1 MKIVV
6 IGGTGLIGK
15 KLIPLLTEAGH
26 TAVAASPSTG
36 VNSVTGEG
44 LADALK
50 GADTVVDLTNAP
62 SWGDDEVLEF
72 FRTSAANLGAAEK
85 AAGVTHH
92 LAVSIVNCDQI
103 PDSGYM
109 RAKVAQEREI
119 RGAGVPF
126 TILRATQFFEFLAGI
141 ADFST
146 KDGVVHAS
154 TARFQPVA
162 ADDVA
167 ATLAG
172 LVEQPATNGV
182 VELAGPE
189 AGTLASFVRR
199 YLEAKGDARTVLD
212 DPAAGYFGAQVESL
226 APAPGNGA
234 RVGAVSFA
242 TWLG

>member
-6 IGGTGLIGK
+6 IGGTGLIGQ
-15 KLIPLLTEAGH
+15 KLIPLLTAAGH
-26 TAVAASPSTG
+26 DATAASPSTG

-44 LADALK
+44 LAEALT
-50 GADTVVDLTNAP
+50 GAELVVDLTNAP

-85 AAGVTHH
+85 AAGVRHH

-119 RGAGVPF
+119 REAGVPF
-126 TILRATQFFEFLAGI
+126 TILRATQFFEFVPGI

-162 ADDVA
+162 AEDVA
-167 ATLAG
+167 ATLAA
-172 LVEQPATNGV
+172 LVEEPATNGV

-199 YLEAKGDARTVLD
+199 YLEAKGDARTVVD
-212 DPAAGYFGAQVESL
+212 DPAAGYFGAVVDSL
-226 APAPGNGA
+226 APAPGSGA
-234 RVGAVSFA
+234 RVGAVSFG

>member
-6 IGGTGLIGK
+6 IGGTGLVGK
-15 KLIPLLTEAGH
+15 KLIPLLTQAGH

-44 LADALK
+44 LAQALE

-72 FRTSAANLGAAEK
+72 FRTSAANLGEAEK

-119 RGAGVPF
+119 REAGVPF

-146 KDGVVHAS
+146 KDGEVHGS

-167 ATLAG
+167 ATLAA

-199 YLEAKGDARTVLD
+199 YLEAKGDTRKVIE

-226 APAPGNGA
+226 APAQGSGA
-234 RVGAVSFA
+234 RIGAISFA

>member
-6 IGGTGLIGK
+6 IGGTGLVGQ

-44 LADALK
+44 LAGALE
-50 GADTVVDLTNAP
+50 GAEAVIDLTNAP

-72 FRTSAANLGAAEK
+72 FTTSAANLGAAEK
-85 AAGVTHH
+85 AAGVRHH

-119 RGAGVPF
+119 RAAGVPF

-141 ADFST
+141 ADFGT
-146 KDGVVHAS
+146 KDGEVHAS

-162 ADDVA
+162 AADVA
-167 ATLAG
+167 ATLAT
-172 LVEQPATNGV
+172 LVEQAPADGV

-189 AGTLASFVRR
+189 AGTLASFVTR
-199 YLEAKGDARTVLD
+199 YLEAKGDARKVIA

-226 APAPGNGA
+226 APAAGSGA
-234 RVGAVSFA
+234 RVGAVSFEK
-242 TWLG
+242 WLG